1 MLLAIVFQEIDNIPN
16 GLSELRRLGSLHC
29 FRV

>member
-16 GLSELRRLGSLHC
+16 VQSELRRLGSLHC